1 MRVTLT
7 QLRQNGRRL
16 NAGARTTMVGE
27 LMTTKYLNGS
37 KEVKVL
43 EFLEVRSAPGMF
55 TLSEAKV
62 KECWQEKSIIVF
74 SGLARENDA
83 WVSQEWLIDVAPSQE
98 MIARST
104 VRSHMPTSLPP
115 AHKPRQE

>member
-7 QLRQNGRRL
+7 QLRENGRRL
-16 NAGARTTMVGE
+16 AAGARTTMVGE
-27 LMTTKYLNGS
+27 LMTTKYLNGA

-43 EFLEVRSAPGMF
+43 EFQEVRSAPGMY

-62 KECWQEKSIIVF
+62 KECWQGKPTIVF

-83 WVSQEWLIDVAPSQE
+83 WVSQEWLIDVAPSE
-98 MIARST
+98 EVKARST
-104 VRSHMPTSLPP
+104 LRRYT
-115 AHKPRQE
+115 

>member
-7 QLRQNGRRL
+7 QLRENGRRL
-16 NAGARTTMVGE
+16 AAGARTTMLGE
-27 LMTTKYLNGS
+27 LMTTKYMSGT

-43 EFLEVRSAPGMF
+43 EFQEVRSHPGMY

-62 KECWQEKSIIVF
+62 KECWQGKPTIVF

-83 WVSQEWLIDVAPSQE
+83 WVSQEWLIDVAPSLE
-98 MIARST
+98 MSGRST
-104 VRSHMPTSLPP
+104 LKRHI
-115 AHKPRQE
+115 

>member
-7 QLRQNGRRL
+7 QLRENGRRL
-16 NAGARTTMVGE
+16 SAAARKTMVGE
-27 LMTTKYLNGS
+27 LMTTKYMSGR

-43 EFLEVRSAPGMF
+43 EFLEVRSHPGMY

-98 MIARST
+98 VNLRSS
-104 VRSHMPTSLPP
+104 VIR
-115 AHKPRQE
+115 